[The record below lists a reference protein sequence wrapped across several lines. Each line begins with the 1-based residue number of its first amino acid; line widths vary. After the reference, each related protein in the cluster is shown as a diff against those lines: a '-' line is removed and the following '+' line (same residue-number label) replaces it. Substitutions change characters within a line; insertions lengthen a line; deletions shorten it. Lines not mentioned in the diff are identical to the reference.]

1 MEQAKPMAR
10 RKHDAQLKELVVAAC
25 AVPGAS
31 VARIALEHGLN
42 ANLVHRWR
50 RIAEGRESGPHVRPV
65 AAHFLSLP
73 MATSIE
79 SAPADIRIELK
90 RGPTSINVTWPTSA
104 ASECAT
110 WLRDLLR

>member
-42 ANLVHRWR
+42 ANLTLPRFHVHQIVGNFLMNGERYGQ
-50 RIAEGRESGPHVRPV
+50 EGAGP
-65 AAHFLSLP
+65 
-73 MATSIE
+73 E
-79 SAPADIRIELK
+79 PAVH
-90 RGPTSINVTWPTSA
+90 G
-104 ASECAT
+104 
-110 WLRDLLR
+110 